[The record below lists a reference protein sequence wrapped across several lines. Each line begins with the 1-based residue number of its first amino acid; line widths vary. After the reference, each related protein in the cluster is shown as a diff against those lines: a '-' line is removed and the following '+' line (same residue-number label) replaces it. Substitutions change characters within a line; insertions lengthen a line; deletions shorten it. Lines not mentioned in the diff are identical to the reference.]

1 MNDSADSLFTYLG
14 RSNFTDFFDPAFLP
28 AFDAV
33 FTDPLLEADA
43 NTICGSDVFC
53 LFDIA
58 ATGRTDVGL
67 GTLNGGLLFNQILQL
82 SLPGVE
88 P

>member
-1 MNDSADSLFTYLG
+1 MDNAAESLFTYLG
-14 RSNFTDFFDPAFLP
+14 RSTFTDFFDPFFLP
-28 AFDAV
+28 AFETV
-33 FTDPLLEADA
+33 FTDPTLEAQA
-43 NTICGSDVFC
+43 NMICGTDVFC

-67 GTLNGGLLFNQILQL
+67 GTLNGGLEFDQILQL
-82 SLPGVE
+82 SSPGKE

>member
-1 MNDSADSLFTYLG
+1 MDNAADSLFTYLG
-14 RSNFTDFFDPAFLP
+14 RSTFIDFFDPVFVP
-28 AFDAV
+28 AFDTV
-33 FTDPLLEADA
+33 FTDPNLEAEA
-43 NTICGSDVFC
+43 NMICGTDVFC
-53 LFDIA
+53 RFDIA

>member
-1 MNDSADSLFTYLG
+1 MDNEADSLFSYLRG
-14 RSNFTDFFDPAFLP
+14 SSWSDLFDPGFLP
-28 AFDAV
+28 AFETV
-33 FTDPLLEADA
+33 FTDPALEMQA
-43 NTICGSDVFC
+43 NMICGSDVFC

-67 GTLNGGLLFNQILQL
+67 GTLNGGLEFDQILQL
-82 SLPGVE
+82 SAPGEE